1 VKGVEGSSED
11 SVPASKTPSNAC
23 TMLKRTKHE
32 GLGIGMSDLADRAP
46 SFSEVRNVRWYH
58 SIELP
63 GGVVTPGEYDLS
75 SSVPKSLFPASL
87 EGKRCLDVGT
97 HDGFWA
103 FEMEKRGASDVVG
116 IDLDDPT
123 QFDLRHPLPPVEIAR
138 EQVAN
143 RRHAFEIAH
152 RARKSKVRRT
162 IISVYDVSSDAIGT
176 FDFAFIG
183 TLLHHLRDPVGALLA
198 LRRVVTGELIVNGA
212 FSVSKTLMFPR
223 SPVGDLLPQQLPAFW
238 NVPNIAALR
247 RQVMAAGWDI
257 ARQGRPYLQRYGQGR
272 ARPPMSSLRLSSLPA
287 QTMLRYGAP
296 HVALLARPAVEVASR
311 SEDEGE
317 LSHRL
322 S

>member
-1 VKGVEGSSED
+1 MQHAQAE
-11 SVPASKTPSNAC
+11 
-23 TMLKRTKHE
+23 KHE
-32 GLGIGMSDLADRAP
+32 GLGIEMTDLADPAL
-46 SFSEVRNVRWYH
+46 SLSEIRKVRWYH

-103 FEMEKRGASDVVG
+103 FEMEKRGASEVVG

-123 QFDLRHPLPPVEIAR
+123 QFDLRHPLPPVDIAR

-143 RRHAFEIAH
+143 RRCAFEIAH
-152 RARKSKVRRT
+152 RARKSNVRRT
-162 IISVYDVSSDAIGT
+162 IISVYDVSSEAIGT

-198 LRRVVTGELIVNGA
+198 LRRVVTGELLVNGA

-272 ARPPMSSLRLSSLPA
+272 ARPPMSALRLSALPTR
-287 QTMLRYGAP
+287 TMLRYGAP
-296 HVALLARPAVEVASR
+296 HVALLARPAVVASR
-311 SEDEGE
+311 CENEEE